1 MEGLERLK
9 MFFKDIIGQNEVK
22 EHLVS
27 SAGKGFIPHAQL
39 FCGPEGVGKFP
50 LALAYAQYLNCENPT
65 VGDSCGKCPS
75 CVKYNHLAHPDL
87 HFVFPIVKKAKK
99 KEVCDDYIA
108 DWREFVKQQSYYF
121 NLNQWLDYIDAEN
134 SQGLIYAKESEEILR
149 KLSLR
154 IYEAKYKV
162 MVIWLPE
169 KMHESCAN
177 KLLKI
182 IEEPTDNTLFILV
195 SDTPDNIITTIQSRC
210 QRINIHGVSES
221 DITQALESEYNITQ
235 EDAVSVAHLSKGSY
249 LKAVETISLNE
260 EHKMFFNLFV
270 QMMRASYARNIKEI
284 KTIGNAL
291 AAIGRENQKSYL
303 IYSQRMIRE
312 YFVSNLSQPEMIY
325 LAQDEANF
333 GIRFAP
339 FINERNIMG
348 FMDELALA
356 ERHIEQNV
364 NAKMVFFDLCLKI
377 TMLIKQ

>member
-1 MEGLERLK
+1 MEGLGRLK

-108 DWREFVKQQSYYF
+108 DWREFVKQQNYYF

-312 YFVSNLSQPEMIY
+312 YFVSNLSRPEMIY

>member
-1 MEGLERLK
+1 L
-9 MFFKDIIGQNEVK
+9 FFKDIIGQNEVK
-22 EHLVS
+22 ERLIS
-27 SAGKGFIPHAQL
+27 SAGKGIIPHAQL
-39 FCGPEGVGKFP
+39 FCGQEGIGKFP
-50 LALAYAQYLNCENPT
+50 LALAYAQYLNCENPSQT
-65 VGDSCGKCPS
+65 DSCGKCPS

-87 HFVFPIVKKAKK
+87 HFVFPIIKKAAKK
-99 KEVCDDYIA
+99 KEVCDDYITE
-108 DWREFVKQQSYYF
+108 WREFIKQNCYF
-121 NLNQWLDYIDAEN
+121 NLSQWLDYIDAEN
-134 SQGLIYAKESEEILR
+134 SQGLIYAKESEEIIR

-162 MVIWLPE
+162 MIIWLPE

-182 IEEPTDNTLFILV
+182 IEEPTDNTIFLLV
-195 SDTPDNIITTIQSRC
+195 SDIPDNIITTIQSRC
-210 QRINIHGVSES
+210 QRVNIHGVKEK
-221 DITQALESEYNITQ
+221 DITQALESAYNITP
-235 EDAVSVAHLSKGSY
+235 EDAASVAHLANGSY
-249 LKAVETISLNE
+249 LKAMETISLNE
-260 EHKMFFNLFV
+260 EHKFFFNLFI

-284 KTIGNAL
+284 KAIGNEIAGV
-291 AAIGRENQKSYL
+291 GRENQKGFLKYC
-303 IYSQRMIRE
+303 QRMIRE
-312 YFVSNLSQPEMIY
+312 YFVSNMSQPEMIY

-333 GIRFAP
+333 GTRFAP